1 MSSTY
6 ILSGSYATAEQA
18 GITLW
23 ELESATG
30 KLTKQ
35 AEVAGVE
42 RPSFLAVHPN
52 GTSFVAVSETG
63 DGEVVA
69 YWLNPQKGLIQEL
82 NRQKAG
88 GDHPAH
94 ITIDEDGQWAV
105 SATYSGAHVTV
116 HPLSA
121 DGSIGEMTDSK
132 RHKGSGANA
141 DRQDAAHPHSAFQLP
156 GTNRFFVSD
165 LGMDAIVRYR
175 LDLHS
180 GKLEQEAVTK
190 TAPGAGPR
198 HLAFHPS
205 DDFAY
210 GVNELDSTVSVYT
223 LEGKGLKEVQNISA
237 LPEHFTGT
245 NTSAEIA
252 VSGDGRFVYVSNR
265 GHDSIAVFQ
274 VAEGLLESVGHADA
288 GGAGPRHFT
297 LVPNSPWIVIAH
309 EESGT
314 IAVKKIGEDGMPGE
328 TADSVD
334 TVAPVCVRLLK

>member
-6 ILSGSYATAEQA
+6 ILSGSYASAEQP

-23 ELESATG
+23 ELDLTKG

-35 AEVAGVE
+35 AEIAGVE

-52 GTSFVAVSETG
+52 GTSFAAVSETEG
-63 DGEVVA
+63 GEVIA
-69 YWLNPQKGLIQEL
+69 YWLNPKKGLIQEL
-82 NRQKAG
+82 NRQNAG

-94 ITIDEDGQWAV
+94 ITIDEDGQWAISV
-105 SATYSGAHVTV
+105 TYSGAHITV
-116 HPLSA
+116 HPLLA
-121 DGSIGEMTDSK
+121 DGSVGEMTDSK
-132 RHKGSGANA
+132 RHKGSGA
-141 DRQDAAHPHSAFQLP
+141 DPERQDAAHPHSAFQLP
-156 GTNRFFVSD
+156 GTNRFFISD

-180 GKLEQEAVTK
+180 GMLEQEAVTK

-205 DDFAY
+205 EAFAY
-210 GVNELDSTVSVYT
+210 GVNELDSSVSVYE
-223 LEGKGLKEVQNISA
+223 LEGKSLKEVQNISA

-245 NTSAEIA
+245 NTSAEIT

-274 VAEGLLESVGHADA
+274 VKNGLLETVGYADA

-297 LVPNSPWIVIAH
+297 LVHDSPWIVVAH
-309 EESGT
+309 EKSGT
-314 IAVKKIGEDGMPGE
+314 ISVKKIDGQGMPGE
-328 TADSVD
+328 TAD
-334 TVAPVCVRLLK
+334 TVHTAAPVCVRLLK

>member
-6 ILSGSYATAEQA
+6 ILSGSYAAADQA

-23 ELESATG
+23 ALDLATG
-30 KLTKQ
+30 KLAKQ
-35 AEVAGVE
+35 AEVSGVE
-42 RPSFLAVHPN
+42 HPSFLAVHPN

-63 DGEVVA
+63 DGEVAA

-82 NRQKAG
+82 NRQKTG
-88 GDHPAH
+88 GGHPAH
-94 ITIDEDGQWAV
+94 ITIDEDGQWAISV
-105 SATYSGAHVTV
+105 TYSGAHVTV

-121 DGSIGEMTDSK
+121 DGSIGEMADSK
-132 RHKGSGANA
+132 RHKGSGA
-141 DRQDAAHPHSAFQLP
+141 DPERQDAAHPHSAFQLP

-165 LGMDAIVRYR
+165 LGMDALVRYR
-175 LDLHS
+175 LDLHA
-180 GKLEQEAVTK
+180 GTLEQEAVTK

-205 DDFAY
+205 EAFAY
-210 GVNELDSTVSVYT
+210 GVNELDSTVSVYAIHD
-223 LEGKGLKEVQNISA
+223 KGLKEVQKVST

-245 NTSAEIA
+245 NTPAEIA
-252 VSGDGRFVYVSNR
+252 VSRDGRFVYASNR
-265 GHDSIAVFQ
+265 GHDSIAVFR
-274 VAEGLLESVGHADA
+274 VKKGLLEPVGHADA

-297 LVPNSPWIVIAH
+297 LVPGSPWIVIAH

-314 IAVKKIGEDGMPGE
+314 IAVKRIGGDGMPGE
-328 TADSVD
+328 TADVAE